1 MVVAHDAARLLP
13 GLIHAVREQTHPV
26 QRVVGVDTGSRDRS
40 GAALTYLG
48 IVTGVGSVEMSIVA
62 IFAVSLL
69 IGVTGA
75 MVFLVVQMLTA
86 EEVNVLGR
94 ILRSKYGPP
103 SAMTALFVLSGGLVA
118 ACSQASVGSFSAGNI
133 WTTFL
138 IGFGWQGVI
147 AGVGSAAAVRDKADE
162 GDRGMEAVARESVGT
177 VQSIVDPLLEKV
189 RDLQD
194 QLRLAERATPP
205 PQDVP
210 LGEVMDAGGG
220 Q

>member
-1 MVVAHDAARLLP
+1 MHVKGGELLDKSKLDRNLGASIAALVI
-13 GLIHAVREQTHPV
+13 GIAA
-26 QRVVGVDTGSRDRS
+26 

-48 IVTGVGSVEMSIVA
+48 VVMGVGSVEMSIVA

-75 MVFLVVQMLTA
+75 MVFLIVQMLTA
-86 EEVNVLGR
+86 EEVSVLRR
-94 ILRSKYGPP
+94 IMRSRYGPP
-103 SAMTALFVLSGGLVA
+103 SAMTALFILSGGLVA
-118 ACSQASVGSFSAGNI
+118 GFSQASVGSFTAGNI

-138 IGFGWQGVI
+138 IGFGWQGVM

-162 GDRGMEAVARESVGT
+162 GDRGMEAVAKESVGT
-177 VQSIVDPLLEKV
+177 VQSIVDPLLQKV

-194 QLRLAERATPP
+194 QLRLAERAVPP
-205 PQDVP
+205 AQDVP
-210 LGEVMDAGGG
+210 LGQVVDVGGG